1 MKWEV
6 LLNKIY
12 KFYIIA
18 FGKFWWA
25 LNFFNLTIFCFCA
38 VFE

>member
-6 LLNKIY
+6 LLKKIY
-12 KFYIIA
+12 KFYSIA

-25 LNFFNLTIFCFCA
+25 LNVFNLTIFCFCA